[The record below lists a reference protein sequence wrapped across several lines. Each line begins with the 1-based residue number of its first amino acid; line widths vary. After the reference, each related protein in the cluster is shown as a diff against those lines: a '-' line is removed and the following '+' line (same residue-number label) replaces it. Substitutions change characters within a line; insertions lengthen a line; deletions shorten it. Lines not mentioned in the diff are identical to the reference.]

1 MSKQLKS
8 LVTDALRARYQ
19 GIDKACVVDV
29 SGLNVE
35 DIIKVRRELTSKN
48 IRLRVV
54 KNSLARRAFA
64 GGPLESLGNDLA
76 GPCALVTGGDSAI
89 DMAREMVRL
98 AVEFPQLGL
107 KQGIMEGESSL
118 IPVANLAK
126 LMGRTEL
133 ISEIAGLLGSPGRS
147 LAGCLCSAQSRIA
160 GCLKAMADKSGD

>member
-8 LVTDALRARYQ
+8 LVTEALRSRYQ
-19 GIDKACVVDV
+19 GVDQACVVDV
-29 SGLNVE
+29 CGLNVE

-64 GGPLESLGNDLA
+64 GGPLETLGNDLS

-98 AVEFPQLGL
+98 AVEFPPLAL
-107 KQGIMEGESSL
+107 KKGIMEGESSL
-118 IPVANLAK
+118 IPVADLAK

-133 ISEIAGLLGSPGRS
+133 VREIASMLGSPARS
-147 LAGCLCSAQSRIA
+147 LAGCLASPQSRIA
-160 GCLKAMADKSGD
+160 GCLKAMADKSGE

>member
-8 LVTDALRARYQ
+8 LVTDALRARYE
-19 GIDKACVVDV
+19 GIDRACVVDV

-35 DIIKVRRELTSKN
+35 DTIKLRRELTSRN

-64 GGPLESLGNDLA
+64 GGPLETLGNDLS

-107 KQGIMEGESSL
+107 KQGILEGESSL
-118 IPVANLAK
+118 VSVPDLAK

-133 ISEIAGLLGSPGRS
+133 LSELAGLLSSPGRS
-147 LAGCLCSAQSRIA
+147 LAGCLSSPQSRIA
-160 GCLKAMADKSGD
+160 GCLKAMADKSEE